1 MRRLLALLHL
11 LLLLLMFLLHLL
23 CLLLM
28 PLFRLLFSRVIGLL
42 LIEPLM
48 FLVLFLLQLLPLL
61 VLLLIHLFL
70 FLLVFLVR
78 LWISGVGRSIRP
90 VRLRQFARVNVIGP
104 VGIVILRT
112 VGIVPRTVRVVF
124 RPARIRSTVVR
135 ATIRWRIVLASFSCR
150 HHRASA

>member
-1 MRRLLALLHL
+1 MRLLALLHL

-23 CLLLM
+23 RLLLM

-42 LIEPLM
+42 LIEPVM
-48 FLVLFLLQLLPLL
+48 FLFLSLLQLLPLQ

-78 LWISGVGRSIRP
+78 LWISDVGRSIRP
-90 VRLRQFARVNVIGP
+90 VRLRQFVGVNVIAP
-104 VGIVILRT
+104 IGIVVLRT
-112 VGIVPRTVRVVF
+112 VGIVLRPVGVVF
-124 RPARIRSTVVR
+124 LSARIRSTVVR